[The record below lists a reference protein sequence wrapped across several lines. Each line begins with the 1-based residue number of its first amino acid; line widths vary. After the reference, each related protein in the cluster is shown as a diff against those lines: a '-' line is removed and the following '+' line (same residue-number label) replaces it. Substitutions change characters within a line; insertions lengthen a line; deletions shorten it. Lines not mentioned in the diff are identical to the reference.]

1 LFGSLFVCPRYP
13 LTKALPTTETLAER
27 TSESMAFTKR
37 RTEHEGLLQQKP
49 DPAAASSSGI
59 RVKVEPGDPE
69 TPMKMLK
76 QLERTVNTLTG
87 TYKREK
93 CLADGF
99 ASAYEREGERERERE
114 ERQRGR
120 ERWMDLLQRRILCTG
135 GSPAEDD
142 LMQKRIFCRGG
153 SPAEDDLMQRRILC
167 RGGTPAEEDLL
178 QRMISCRG

>member
-1 LFGSLFVCPRYP
+1 
-13 LTKALPTTETLAER
+13 
-27 TSESMAFTKR
+27 MAFTKR

-49 DPAAASSSGI
+49 DPEAASSSGI

-93 CLADGF
+93 CLAEGF
-99 ASAYEREGERERERE
+99 ASAYGCKGPRAREKGRDRHRGERKREREREREGERERERE